1 MVAQT
6 CNIIGVYPSI
16 HKQYRLLRCPITHR
30 LASGILALRVHAKKE
45 QLKAPL
51 HGEAKRTLPDP
62 TGQGRHTIAQ
72 CNVVKAQAG
81 ERREIQRKCE
91 KGRQTTRARRDKSGG
106 RNTMETLN

>member
-6 CNIIGVYPSI
+6 CSIIGVYPRI

-51 HGEAKRTLPDP
+51 HGEAKRTLPGKGGTRLHNAMWLRRKQARDE
-62 TGQGRHTIAQ
+62 RSKA
-72 CNVVKAQAG
+72 NVRRGGKQHEQEEIKVGG
-81 ERREIQRKCE
+81 ETPWKP
-91 KGRQTTRARRDKSGG
+91 
-106 RNTMETLN
+106 LN